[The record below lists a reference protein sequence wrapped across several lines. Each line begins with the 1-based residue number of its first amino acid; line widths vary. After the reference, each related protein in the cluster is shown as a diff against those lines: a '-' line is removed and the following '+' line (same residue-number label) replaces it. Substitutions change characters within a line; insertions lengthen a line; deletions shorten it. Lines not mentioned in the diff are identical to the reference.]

1 MLRLL
6 TFCFLAM
13 LFDGAGKSACC
24 KQLMFFNFAL
34 ICTHL
39 PSKKKTENNPCI
51 LKMNIYDQFK
61 PTGAQII
68 ISPCHNDYSQ
78 SNRREIRK

>member
-51 LKMNIYDQFK
+51 LKMNIYRSPLQVLAI
-61 PTGAQII
+61 PITVNQTGV
-68 ISPCHNDYSQ
+68 
-78 SNRREIRK
+78 R

>member
-39 PSKKKTENNPCI
+39 PSKKNQK
-51 LKMNIYDQFK
+51 
-61 PTGAQII
+61 II
-68 ISPCHNDYSQ
+68 PVF
-78 SNRREIRK
+78 